1 MHQYGPF
8 INLMSVAA
16 ALVSLFSTMLLKSV
30 GRVSKWTWLVTETPS
45 FMVTAGARAVAVSIM
60 ALTYVTISPSNHQLF
75 ATGAVLA
82 GLLCAG
88 AIWRFDLLRRPLLAP
103 NGKQLTK
110 HGIPR
115 SRAVLIGSEAQL
127 LTQAA
132 AALQK
137 AREERGGI
145 SLRQFMSGYGAQSVN
160 DPEALWDRGLLAGIG
175 AALSTLIMLVMLSA
189 VVALFL
195 GAFVIYVHGAT
206 AP

>member
-1 MHQYGPF
+1 
-8 INLMSVAA
+8 
-16 ALVSLFSTMLLKSV
+16 MLLKSV

-88 AIWRFDLLRRPLLAP
+88 AIWRFDLLRRRHIVAIPLLAP